1 MSLEQM
7 SMTIVDLRPGW
18 GGGGGGGGDLQLF
31 LIHYLYLLT
40 IATTTLSRCTVILG
54 DRSMYAE

>member
-18 GGGGGGGGDLQLF
+18 GGGGGGGGGGAIYNF
-31 LIHYLYLLT
+31 SSYITYT
-40 IATTTLSRCTVILG
+40 S
-54 DRSMYAE
+54 